1 MGRRTRGQAGLP
13 FRLDEAGSAWGGGA
27 RGFSDSFA
35 SALWMLELNF
45 TPVQAGL
52 AGINFHGGGKGH
64 YSAIQD
70 DTDDKKP
77 VPTFVRAMPTYYA
90 LLVFQEMIAN
100 DAQLLPVTVD
110 SPANVK
116 VWAVRDAK
124 GQMRVLAI
132 NKDLMESI
140 DLTLQSGRKGN
151 ATLKRLAA
159 PAIAVSEGLRY
170 AGQTFD
176 ESKDG
181 KPVGELKVETP
192 AMRDGAIHFHI
203 TPASEVV
210 VEVK

>member
-1 MGRRTRGQAGLP
+1 M
-13 FRLDEAGSAWGGGA
+13 
-27 RGFSDSFA
+27 
-35 SALWMLELNF
+35 NF
-45 TPVQAGL
+45 TPLQAGR
-52 AGINFHGGGKGH
+52 AGINFHGGGKRH

-77 VPTFVRAMPTYYA
+77 VPTFVRAMPTYCA

-100 DAQLLPVTVD
+100 DAQLLPVSVE
-110 SPANVK
+110 SAGNVK
-116 VWAVRDAK
+116 LWAVRDAK

-132 NKDLMESI
+132 NKELTKSI

-203 TPASEVV
+203 TPTSAVV